1 MEYAAK
7 IVYNSKTSKVFGNK
21 IHIMKTISSKDA
33 IERLKTGLNLSSDN
47 ALAELLGISKTTLS
61 NWKSRNSIDIP
72 LVFSKCEQISID
84 WLLTG
89 RGSMLKTKGDSNAS
103 LTGDTCLSS
112 VEDTNK
118 VTNKQKKEARKST
131 KGIPL
136 ISFDAIAGFP
146 STDGEGV
153 YLEDCERY
161 SIPEFEAKGANFL
174 IRVSGDSMMPLY
186 NSGDIIACRKIPN
199 ILFFQ
204 WGGVYVLDTSQGVIV
219 KYVEEY
225 EKDNEC
231 ILCVSEN
238 KRFKPFP
245 LPKSDI
251 RSLSTIIGLVRLV

>member
-1 MEYAAK
+1 MTKKDRLEALIAHYSEGKPTRFAK
-7 IVYNSKTSKVFGNK
+7 YIGVAPS
-21 IHIMKTISSKDA
+21 TIS
-33 IERLKTGLNLSSDN
+33 TW
-47 ALAELLGISKTTLS
+47 LARDSFDYDLL
-61 NWKSRNSIDIP
+61 
-72 LVFSKCEQISID
+72 FAKCEMLSPE

-89 RGSMLKTKGDSNAS
+89 RGEMLKTVVD
-103 LTGDTCLSS
+103 SS
-112 VEDTNK
+112 VVAYK
-118 VTNKQKKEARKST
+118 ASSVLPKSSKNP

-136 ISFDAIAGFP
+136 IPLDAVAGFP
-146 STDGEGV
+146 ATDSEGV

-161 SIPEFEAKGANFL
+161 TIPEFEAKGANFL

-204 WGGVYVLDTSQGVIV
+204 WGGVYVLDTSQGVLV

-225 EKDNEC
+225 EKDDEC

-238 KRFKPFP
+238 RRFKPFP

>member
-1 MEYAAK
+1 MILDRIKAYIDYKDITIAAFERSIGMSNASFGK
-7 IVYNSKTSKVFGNK
+7 SLKNKGAIGTDKLENILSVYN
-21 IHIMKTISSKDA
+21 D
-33 IERLKTGLNLSSDN
+33 LSP
-47 ALAELLGISKTTLS
+47 E
-61 NWKSRNSIDIP
+61 
-72 LVFSKCEQISID
+72 

-89 RGSMLKTKGDSNAS
+89 KGDMLKTVVDSSAAAYKAS
-103 LTGDTCLSS
+103 SALPKSS
-112 VEDTNK
+112 KNP
-118 VTNKQKKEARKST
+118 

-136 ISFDAIAGFP
+136 IPLNAVAGFP
-146 STDGEGV
+146 ATDSEGV
-153 YLEDCERY
+153 YLEDCDRY
-161 SIPEFEAKGANFL
+161 TIPEFEAKGANFL

-204 WGGVYVLDTSQGVIV
+204 WGGVYVLDTSQGVLV

-225 EKDNEC
+225 EKDDEC

>member
-1 MEYAAK
+1 
-7 IVYNSKTSKVFGNK
+7 
-21 IHIMKTISSKDA
+21 MKTISSKDA

-103 LTGDTCLSS
+103 PTGDTCLSS
-112 VEDTNK
+112 AKDTNK
-118 VTNKQKKEARKST
+118 VTNKQKKEARKSS

-136 ISFDAIAGFP
+136 IPLEAVAGFP
-146 STDGEGV
+146 ASDKEGV

-161 SIPEFEAKGANFL
+161 IIPEFEAKGANFL
-174 IRVSGDSMMPLY
+174 IRVSGDSMFPLY
-186 NSGDIIACRKIPN
+186 NNGDIIACRKITD

-204 WGGVYVLDTSQGVIV
+204 WGSIYVLDTSQGALV
-219 KYVEEY
+219 KRVEEC
-225 EKDNEC
+225 EKDDDC

-238 KRFKPFP
+238 PRFKPFQ